1 MLRRAMSLRGMGTR
15 LIFGVGVW
23 CWMEGRGLVGA
34 EGERR
39 KLGEKVGLVR
49 AREGEGIGVER
60 EDVMMTTISN
70 SLHIPGA

>member
-1 MLRRAMSLRGMGTR
+1 
-15 LIFGVGVW
+15 
-23 CWMEGRGLVGA
+23 MEGRGLVGA